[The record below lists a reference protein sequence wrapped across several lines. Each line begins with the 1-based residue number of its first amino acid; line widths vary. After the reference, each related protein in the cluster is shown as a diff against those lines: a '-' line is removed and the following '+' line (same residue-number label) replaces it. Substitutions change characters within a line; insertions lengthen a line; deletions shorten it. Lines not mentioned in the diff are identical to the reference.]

1 MMENI
6 ILSGLS
12 FRNSF
17 GDFHFKQYT
26 TPSPLTRISSRDSRR
41 LVRWAKDDL
50 QTSNFLLFEMLKIST
65 PLNKDLVPLSNDVEG
80 IAANDASSML
90 TLH

>member
-26 TPSPLTRISSRDSRR
+26 TPSPLNKNLISR
-41 LVRWAKDDL
+41 
-50 QTSNFLLFEMLKIST
+50 FEETGEMGK
-65 PLNKDLVPLSNDVEG
+65 G
-80 IAANDASSML
+80 
-90 TLH
+90 